1 MTQDPQNRP
10 LSPHLTIYRPQLNSV
25 LSIMHRITGI
35 VLFVGLVLLI
45 LWFFSLALG
54 QAGFEL
60 FGMLINSLIGRLILI
75 GSLCALWYHFFAGV
89 RHLFWDIGIGFNL
102 LWVKRSSYA
111 VIIATISLTIISLV
125 IGVFSGW
132 YSDLQKVLSP
142 LLIKEQK
149 VLHIGLVKG
158 WLPYYWFRYQYFLS
172 SILLGLLTNL
182 LQKFLLRFNIPLI
195 I

>member
-1 MTQDPQNRP
+1 MTQDPENRP

-111 VIIATISLTIISLV
+111 VIIATISLTIASVL
-125 IGVFSGW
+125 IGVFSG
-132 YSDLQKVLSP
+132 
-142 LLIKEQK
+142 
-149 VLHIGLVKG
+149 
-158 WLPYYWFRYQYFLS
+158 
-172 SILLGLLTNL
+172 
-182 LQKFLLRFNIPLI
+182 
-195 I
+195 

>member
-1 MTQDPQNRP
+1 MTQDPENRP

-25 LSIMHRITGI
+25 LSIMHRITGV

-54 QAGFEL
+54 QVSFEL
-60 FGMLINSLIGRLILI
+60 FGVLINSLIGRLILI

-111 VIIATISLTIISLV
+111 VILATISLTIASVL
-125 IGVFSGW
+125 IGVFSG
-132 YSDLQKVLSP
+132 
-142 LLIKEQK
+142 
-149 VLHIGLVKG
+149 
-158 WLPYYWFRYQYFLS
+158 
-172 SILLGLLTNL
+172 
-182 LQKFLLRFNIPLI
+182 
-195 I
+195 

>member
-54 QAGFEL
+54 QVSFEL
-60 FGMLINSLIGRLILI
+60 FGVLINSLIGRLILI

-111 VIIATISLTIISLV
+111 VIMATISLTIASVL
-125 IGVFSGW
+125 IGVFSG
-132 YSDLQKVLSP
+132 
-142 LLIKEQK
+142 
-149 VLHIGLVKG
+149 
-158 WLPYYWFRYQYFLS
+158 
-172 SILLGLLTNL
+172 
-182 LQKFLLRFNIPLI
+182 
-195 I
+195 

>member
-102 LWVKRSSYA
+102 LWVQRSSYA
-111 VIIATISLTIISLV
+111 VIIATILLTIASVL
-125 IGVFSGW
+125 IGVFSG
-132 YSDLQKVLSP
+132 
-142 LLIKEQK
+142 
-149 VLHIGLVKG
+149 
-158 WLPYYWFRYQYFLS
+158 
-172 SILLGLLTNL
+172 
-182 LQKFLLRFNIPLI
+182 
-195 I
+195 

>member
-1 MTQDPQNRP
+1 MTQDPENRP

-25 LSIMHRITGI
+25 LSIMHRITGV

-54 QAGFEL
+54 QVSFEL
-60 FGMLINSLIGRLILI
+60 FGVLINSLIGRLILI

-111 VIIATISLTIISLV
+111 VIIATIS
-125 IGVFSGW
+125 
-132 YSDLQKVLSP
+132 
-142 LLIKEQK
+142 
-149 VLHIGLVKG
+149 
-158 WLPYYWFRYQYFLS
+158 
-172 SILLGLLTNL
+172 
-182 LQKFLLRFNIPLI
+182 
-195 I
+195 

>member
-1 MTQDPQNRP
+1 MTQDPENRP

-54 QAGFEL
+54 QVSFEL
-60 FGMLINSLIGRLILI
+60 FGVLINSLIGRLILI

-111 VIIATISLTIISLV
+111 VIMATISLTIASVL
-125 IGVFSGW
+125 IGVFSG
-132 YSDLQKVLSP
+132 
-142 LLIKEQK
+142 
-149 VLHIGLVKG
+149 
-158 WLPYYWFRYQYFLS
+158 
-172 SILLGLLTNL
+172 
-182 LQKFLLRFNIPLI
+182 
-195 I
+195 

>member
-1 MTQDPQNRP
+1 MTQDPENRP

-54 QAGFEL
+54 QVSFEL
-60 FGMLINSLIGRLILI
+60 FGVLINSLIGRLILI

-111 VIIATISLTIISLV
+111 VILATISLTIASVL
-125 IGVFSGW
+125 IGVFSG
-132 YSDLQKVLSP
+132 
-142 LLIKEQK
+142 
-149 VLHIGLVKG
+149 
-158 WLPYYWFRYQYFLS
+158 
-172 SILLGLLTNL
+172 
-182 LQKFLLRFNIPLI
+182 
-195 I
+195 